1 MTSVRFSSPT
11 GPSKHSL
18 RTGISSSSSAR
29 SKTRRAAGYLSYR
42 FLPMPGFCT
51 PWPGNSS
58 AMGPAKTIPIS
69 VPGHALRPLQERG
82 APGQSGSESREQDVV
97 AALDTTLADGFL
109 ERKWNRRARSV
120 AVLVDVDR
128 DTLDRQADA
137 ARRRVDDAEVCLVR
151 HPEVDLVEP
160 DARRVAHLGRLP
172 DEDVDGK
179 LEDVGADHVDERGGV
194 LGSVST
200 LFDVAGGHLRV
211 AAAVRAQAPAQETRA
226 LRGRPHHRRPGAVA
240 EDHGRAPVGE

>member
-82 APGQSGSESREQDVV
+82 APGQSGSKSCEQHVV
-97 AALDTTLADGFL
+97 AALDAALADGFL
-109 ERKWNRRARSV
+109 ERERNRRARSV

-128 DTLDRQADA
+128 DALDRQAHA
-137 ARRRVDDAEVCLVR
+137 ARPRVGAAEVPPTR
-151 HPEVDLVEP
+151 EPEVNLAAPDPPRPADLGP
-160 DARRVAHLGRLP
+160 L
-172 DEDVDGK
+172 
-179 LEDVGADHVDERGGV
+179 
-194 LGSVST
+194 T
-200 LFDVAGGHLRV
+200 
-211 AAAVRAQAPAQETRA
+211 
-226 LRGRPHHRRPGAVA
+226 
-240 EDHGRAPVGE
+240 